1 MVLADKEIRSLA
13 QNESAPLIT
22 PFQEAQLQGAS
33 YDVSLSGRIS
43 TFQKNVQTID
53 LETISQEELDGLYQE
68 YSMGPDGYILQPGEY
83 ILAQLKE
90 TLTLPGD
97 ITAHLRP
104 RTRFTRLGL
113 LLSPQHCN
121 ATYSGQLYVGL
132 YNASPNAL
140 TLREGTVVAQ
150 VVFEQLS
157 QTVSENKRYENKPN
171 AAYMNEREFRGS
183 ILREKGWSKALED
196 TYQDL
201 LARLDERG

>member
-1 MVLADKEIRSLA
+1 
-13 QNESAPLIT
+13 
-22 PFQEAQLQGAS
+22 
-33 YDVSLSGRIS
+33 
-43 TFQKNVQTID
+43 
-53 LETISQEELDGLYQE
+53 
-68 YSMGPDGYILQPGEY
+68 MGPDGYILQPGEY

-90 TLTLPGD
+90 TLTLPSD

-121 ATYSGQLYVGL
+121 ATYAGQLYVGL

-140 TLREGTVVAQ
+140 KLREGMTVAQ

-157 QTVSENKRYENKPN
+157 QAVSESKRYESKPN

-183 ILREKGWSKALED
+183 ILKEKGWSKAAQEN
-196 TYQDL
+196 YQDIL
-201 LARLDERG
+201 TSLKEG